1 MELWQMMNKYQTLP
15 LLAAVSLLSE
25 FQAVLK
31 KKRQLQYDTHEY
43 LLHDSQCWTNDNQ
56 KNSIF
61 IKHLGC
67 TIKYSFTSQ
76 YI

>member
-1 MELWQMMNKYQTLP
+1 MAMELWQMMNKYQTLP

-43 LLHDSQCWTNDNQ
+43 LLHDSQC
-56 KNSIF
+56 
-61 IKHLGC
+61 
-67 TIKYSFTSQ
+67 
-76 YI
+76 

>member
-1 MELWQMMNKYQTLP
+1 MMNKYQTLP

-43 LLHDSQCWTNDNQ
+43 LLHGSQC
-56 KNSIF
+56 
-61 IKHLGC
+61 
-67 TIKYSFTSQ
+67 
-76 YI
+76 